1 MGYLNHLLA
10 NLMGKE
16 NKYVIIPIGLRSKHR
31 KNKWEIHEVKLV
43 KWELEEKSSISN
55 FVSMI

>member
-16 NKYVIIPIGLRSKHR
+16 KKYVIIPISVRSKHR
-31 KNKWEIHEVKLV
+31 KNKWEIHEV
-43 KWELEEKSSISN
+43 
-55 FVSMI
+55 